1 MPRIIDSV
9 LVYDDRPDQSTE
21 LDQRMP
27 IATVTG
33 QPRRLDREHGADAA
47 FADRSQQAL
56 EARPLDAAS

>member
-1 MPRIIDSV
+1 
-9 LVYDDRPDQSTE
+9 
-21 LDQRMP
+21 MP